1 MVFLQNQLEN
11 FWERGDYV
19 SKFTSYRIEPE
30 QAGLLLED
38 YLKQILQFSGRRVQ
52 RLTRQKGILL
62 NGRVAF
68 LQKKLKAGDQLKIKI
83 ETDEAY
89 GVEPEAGPVE
99 ILYEDEFML
108 VLNKPPRQLVH
119 PAGQTAAGT
128 LANYLAYEF
137 QQRGVC
143 SAIRSLHRL
152 DRDTSGCIIFAKDAN
167 SQFLLEQQLKDKRL
181 QRYYT
186 ALTAGCPEPGKGV
199 IDDPIGRDPA
209 RPNRRAVRKDG
220 DPASTLYRVVFSA
233 GGMSQLELTLL
244 TGRTHQ
250 IRVHLAH
257 ILCPILGDGMYGRR
271 SPWISRQA
279 LHASKITFYRLSDQ
293 KEITVEA
300 SLPQDFRQALRHF
313 EEE

>member
-1 MVFLQNQLEN
+1 M
-11 FWERGDYV
+11 
-19 SKFTSYRIEPE
+19 SKFISYRIEPE
-30 QAGLLLED
+30 QAGLLLEH

-62 NGRVAF
+62 NGRAVF
-68 LQKKLKAGDQLKIKI
+68 LQKKLKAGDQLKIKT
-83 ETDEAY
+83 ETDEGY

-99 ILYEDEFML
+99 ILYEDECML

-119 PAGQTAAGT
+119 PAGQTTAGT

-137 QQRGVC
+137 QQRGIC
-143 SAIRSLHRL
+143 HAIRPLHRL

-167 SQFLLEQQLKDKRL
+167 SQFLLEQQMKDKRL
-181 QRYYT
+181 QRQYT
-186 ALTAGCPEPGKGV
+186 ALTAGAPEAGEGV
-199 IDDPIGRDPA
+199 IDAPIGRDPA

-220 DPASTLYRVVFSA
+220 DPASTLYRVIFSA
-233 GGMSQLELTLL
+233 GEISQLQLTLL

-257 ILCPILGDGMYGRR
+257 IACPILGDGMYGRR

-279 LHASKITFYRLSDQ
+279 LHASKITFYRLADQ
-293 KEITVEA
+293 KQITVEA
-300 SLPQDFRQALRHF
+300 ALPEDFRQALRHF
-313 EEE
+313 AEE